1 MEKSIETIWKDGF
14 LKNDALVAPKL
25 NNLYNQ
31 KSKHIIEKFNRMFKR
46 NLIALVLGSTLFLI
60 YSIFFDRLILGI
72 GTFIIL
78 NTIVIVNK
86 RLMNSLKDVD
96 KNVSSYQYLKAF
108 NDWMK
113 NQLAVNRKMA
123 RIYYPLFFIIA
134 VVSFWFSENF
144 QVFLSEIL
152 GNPHQIYLVNGFP
165 VLWMLPVIL
174 IASLMAIFGGKIYNF
189 DVNLIYGRIF
199 RRLNDMIAD
208 IEELRK

>member
-1 MEKSIETIWKDGF
+1 MEKNIETIWKDGF

-25 NNLYNQ
+25 NNLYHQ

-60 YSIFFDRLILGI
+60 YSIFFDMLILGI
-72 GTFIIL
+72 GTFIVS
-78 NTIVIVNK
+78 NAIVIVNK

-108 NDWMK
+108 NGWMK
-113 NQLAVNRKMA
+113 NQLSVNRKLA

-134 VVSFWFSENF
+134 IVSIWFSGNF

-152 GNPHQIYLVNGFP
+152 GKPHQIYLVNGFP
-165 VLWMLPVIL
+165 VLWMLSIIL
-174 IASLMAIFGGKIYNF
+174 ITSLLAIFGGKIYNF

-199 RRLNDMIAD
+199 RKLNDMIAD

>member
-1 MEKSIETIWKDGF
+1 MEKNIETIWKDGF
-14 LKNDALVAPKL
+14 LKNNALVAPKL
-25 NNLYNQ
+25 NNLYHQ
-31 KSKHIIEKFNRMFKR
+31 KSKHIIAKFNRMFKR

-60 YSIFFDRLILGI
+60 YSIFFDMLILGI
-72 GTFIIL
+72 GTFIIS
-78 NTIVIVNK
+78 NAIVIVNK

-108 NDWMK
+108 NGWMK
-113 NQLAVNRKMA
+113 NQLSVNRKLA

-134 VVSFWFSENF
+134 VVSIWFSGNF

-152 GNPHQIYLVNGFP
+152 GKPHQIYLVNGFP

-189 DVNLIYGRIF
+189 DVNLIYGRVF
-199 RRLNDMIAD
+199 RKLNDMIAD